1 LYASG
6 NCLNAVDL
14 SNSKEFKNENG
25 SAIEEKK
32 DKKEGEI
39 SLLGACHGDA
49 HSKVLVADGQLTS
62 FATFSKDNIIAY
74 SDMYSNSVKIVRWT
88 STSGVVTP
96 IAKLP
101 GKIPDEWQMFAFRV

>member
-1 LYASG
+1 MYASG

-14 SNSKEFKNENG
+14 NNSKEFKNENG

-32 DKKEGEI
+32 DKKDGEI

-49 HSKVLVADGQLTS
+49 HSKVLVGDGQLSS
-62 FATFSKDNIIAY
+62 FATFSKDNIIGY
-74 SDMYSNSVKIVRWT
+74 SEMYSNSIKIVRWT

-96 IAKLP
+96 ISKLQ
-101 GKIPDEWQMFAFRV
+101 GKILDE